1 MMHRTDCLPRHIA
14 LGLFVVLW
22 VCSSAWGTQ
31 VAPDT
36 LAGESYWVFFRDKAI
51 QNDADYQQG
60 LAAVRA
66 SYSPAAIA
74 RRELR
79 GSTSTPFGYSDL
91 PVADAYLS
99 AIEQSGASINYAS
112 SWLNAVSVKTD
123 AAQLAAIASL
133 PFVDHVQPV
142 ARYSVPSIT
151 GGTPVI
157 TSPAEAQTFYGNAD
171 PQSVQIGI
179 PAVHNLGITGAGVTI
194 GVLDTGFI
202 RNHEAFNQPGHVIN
216 VVGEH
221 DFINNDGNT
230 ADSVPSASQIT
241 HGTYILG
248 VMGAYK
254 PNTLVGAAYGASFLL
269 AKTEVVPTETP
280 IEETYWVAGL
290 QWLEAN
296 GADVVTS
303 SLGYIDWYTQ
313 AQLNGHI
320 AVTSVAAH
328 TATLAGLPIV
338 NAAGNQGHDANPT
351 TSSLISP
358 ADAELVITVGAVDSA
373 GVLAGFSSSG
383 PTADG
388 RLKPEVLAQGVSTA
402 TVTPGSVSGYSYVNG
417 TSLSTPLVAST
428 IALMLDANPNLTV
441 PQIRQILFSTASR
454 ANNPDTAFYLE
465 GYGIINAYQAVLE
478 AQELAVPE
486 PATIWLALAG
496 MIGLAL
502 LAKKYPSRSEV
513 VSFSKRAA
521 GVSPW
526 RRLEA
531 SISGTSPRRR
541 LGSSPG
547 HPKNHSL
554 SA

>member
-1 MMHRTDCLPRHIA
+1 MTHRTVSLLPQLA
-14 LGLFVVLW
+14 LGLFVILSA
-22 VCSSAWGTQ
+22 CSPAWATELS
-31 VAPDT
+31 PNT
-36 LAGESYWVFFRDKAI
+36 LSRDSYWVFFRDKAI
-51 QNDADYQQG
+51 QNDAEYQQG
-60 LAAVRA
+60 IAAVRA
-66 SYSPAAIA
+66 GYSPAAIE
-74 RRELR
+74 RREMR
-79 GSTSTPFGYSDL
+79 GSTAEVFGYSDL
-91 PVADAYLS
+91 PVANTYLTS
-99 AIEQSGASINYAS
+99 VQQSGASINYAS
-112 SWLNAVSVKTD
+112 SWLNAVSIKTD
-123 AAQLAAIASL
+123 ASQLAAIAAL

-142 ARYSVPSIT
+142 ARFGIPSIT
-151 GGTPVI
+151 NAA
-157 TSPAEAQTFYGNAD
+157 PATAAPSAGQTFYGNAEA
-171 PQSVQIGI
+171 QSAQIGI
-179 PAVHNLGITGAGVTI
+179 QAVHNLGITGAGVTI

-202 RNHEAFNQPGHVIN
+202 RNHEAFNQPGHVLQ
-216 VVGEH
+216 VAGEY

-230 ADSVPSASQIT
+230 ADGVPSGSQIN

-254 PNTLVGAAYGASFLL
+254 PNTLVGAAYGSSFLL
-269 AKTEVVPTETP
+269 AKTEVVPTETQ

-313 AQLNGHI
+313 TQLNGHI

-338 NAAGNQGHDANPT
+338 NAAGNQGHDGNPT
-351 TSSLISP
+351 TSSLIAP
-358 ADAELVITVGAVDSA
+358 ADAELVITVGAVNSA

-388 RLKPEVLAQGVSTA
+388 RLKPEVLAQGVGTA
-402 TVTPGSVSGYSYVNG
+402 TVSPGSISGYTNVDG

-486 PATIWLALAG
+486 PATIWLAAAG
-496 MIGLAL
+496 MFGLVL
-502 LAKKYPSRSEV
+502 LARKYPSRSA
-513 VSFSKRAA
+513 R
-521 GVSPW
+521 
-526 RRLEA
+526 
-531 SISGTSPRRR
+531 
-541 LGSSPG
+541 
-547 HPKNHSL
+547 
-554 SA
+554 